1 MCIQRRFAYVQIA
14 HVVLVSILLCA
25 AGRAQQNSS
34 SGERG
39 LFDAANRER
48 RAQSLPSLKWDDALA
63 SAARKHAEQMAQQG
77 SIAHQFS
84 GEPSLPARATQAGA
98 RFVWLAENVD
108 QSASAGS
115 IHERLMKSPLHRANI
130 VDRDMDSVG
139 IGITIRNGQWFA
151 VEDFSKAK

>member
-1 MCIQRRFAYVQIA
+1 MGTQRRFAYVLLA
-14 HVVLVSILLCA
+14 TILLCA
-25 AGRAQQNSS
+25 AVAAQQNPS

-48 RAQSLPSLKWDDALA
+48 KAQGLPSLKWDDALA

-77 SIAHQFS
+77 SIAHQFP

-108 QSASAGS
+108 QSASASS

-130 VDRDMDSVG
+130 LDRDMDSVG
-139 IGITIRNGQWFA
+139 IGVTLRSGQCFA